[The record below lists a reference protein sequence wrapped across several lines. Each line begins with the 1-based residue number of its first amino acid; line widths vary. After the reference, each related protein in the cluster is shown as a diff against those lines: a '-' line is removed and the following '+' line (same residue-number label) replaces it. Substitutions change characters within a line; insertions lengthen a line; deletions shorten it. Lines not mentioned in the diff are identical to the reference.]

1 MDRGIYKYK
10 CSDCGHEFIGIY
22 MELNCTA
29 ASVPV
34 RCPKCGSLK
43 LSITYAELQDYVAD
57 HFHKTVN
64 VGYVDGDTMS
74 VSVPIKV
81 LGFTKNVSIN
91 IIVKGIEGTDL
102 FLSYDGKM
110 GIDLLVSPAISYAK
124 KLVPEKAGFVEQMPG
139 NIVKLRLGD
148 IDKLQKVFEK
158 VALKGIRF
166 TPESIEADIALL

>member
-1 MDRGIYKYK
+1 M
-10 CSDCGHEFIGIY
+10 
-22 MELNCTA
+22 
-29 ASVPV
+29 
-34 RCPKCGSLK
+34 K
-43 LSITYAELQDYVAD
+43 LSITYADLQDYVAD

-64 VGYVDGDTMS
+64 VGYVDGDTVS

-91 IIVKGIEGTDL
+91 IIVKKIEGSDL
-102 FLSYDGKM
+102 FLAYDGKM

-124 KLVPEKAGFVEQMPG
+124 KLVPEKAGWVEQMPG

-158 VALKGIRF
+158 LKLDNILFEQGNIGI
-166 TPESIEADIALL
+166 EMSLVY

>member
-1 MDRGIYKYK
+1 MCKIWCGGGWKPPLL
-10 CSDCGHEFIGIY
+10 SD
-22 MELNCTA
+22 
-29 ASVPV
+29 
-34 RCPKCGSLK
+34 K
-43 LSITYAELQDYVAD
+43 LYIMKLAITYTELQDYVAS

-64 VGYVDGDTMS
+64 LGYVDEATMS

-81 LGFTKNVSIN
+81 LGFTKSISIN
-91 IIVKGIEGTDL
+91 IIVKKIEGADL

-124 KLVPEKAGFVEQMPG
+124 KLVPEKADWVEQMPG

-158 VALKGIRF
+158 VELKTIRF
-166 TPESIEADIALL
+166 TPEYIEVDVVLL

>member
-1 MDRGIYKYK
+1 M
-10 CSDCGHEFIGIY
+10 
-22 MELNCTA
+22 
-29 ASVPV
+29 
-34 RCPKCGSLK
+34 K
-43 LSITYAELQDYVAD
+43 LAITYAELQDYLAS

-64 VGYVDGDTMS
+64 LGYVDGATMS

-81 LGFTKNVSIN
+81 FGFTKSVSIN
-91 IIVKGIEGTDL
+91 LIVKKIEGTDL

-124 KLVPEKAGFVEQMPG
+124 KLVPEKAGRVEQMPG

-158 VALKGIRF
+158 VALKNICF
-166 TPESIEADIALL
+166 TQENIEAEIALL

>member
-1 MDRGIYKYK
+1 M
-10 CSDCGHEFIGIY
+10 
-22 MELNCTA
+22 
-29 ASVPV
+29 
-34 RCPKCGSLK
+34 K
-43 LSITYAELQDYVAD
+43 LTITYSELQDYVAS

-64 VGYVDGDTMS
+64 LGFVDEATVS

-81 LGFTKNVSIN
+81 FGFTKSVSIN
-91 IIVKGIEGTDL
+91 IIVKKVVGTDL

-124 KLVPEKAGFVEQMPG
+124 KLVPEKAEWVEQMSG

-158 VALKGIRF
+158 VERKAIRF
-166 TPESIEADIALL
+166 TPEHIEADVALL

>member
-1 MDRGIYKYK
+1 M
-10 CSDCGHEFIGIY
+10 
-22 MELNCTA
+22 
-29 ASVPV
+29 
-34 RCPKCGSLK
+34 
-43 LSITYAELQDYVAD
+43 
-57 HFHKTVN
+57 
-64 VGYVDGDTMS
+64 
-74 VSVPIKV
+74 
-81 LGFTKNVSIN
+81 GFTKNVSIS

-124 KLVPEKAGFVEQMPG
+124 KLVPEKAGFMEQMPG

-158 VALKGIRF
+158 VVLKGIRF